1 MLFTEVIFVNEK
13 LHILREKAMKLPQ
26 SPGVYIM
33 KNTQG
38 KIIYIGKA
46 KKLKNRV
53 SQYFGSQNKHAVK
66 VRKMVENV
74 DNFDYILT
82 DSEFEALVLE
92 ASLIKQNQPKYNIL
106 LKDDKGYSYIKVTK
120 EPYRKISAVLQKD
133 DENAEYIGP
142 FTSSYSVKQSVDEA
156 NKIFKLPQCNKS
168 FPRDF
173 KKGRP
178 CLNFHINRC
187 MGVCTGKISKSEY
200 DEAVKDAL
208 DFLNGDITKI
218 IKDLKN
224 KMNVCAE
231 NLDFETAGKYRD
243 RIRAIE
249 NMQEKQK
256 VVTETGD
263 SKDVFAVAFDE
274 RDICI
279 TVLRFDKGRLCDS
292 EYFFFDSEKMVENI
306 RCNFLI
312 QYYGMNRA
320 VPQKVFVDEVFE
332 DMDLIEEHLTKVREK
347 KCTVTVPQ
355 RGEGL
360 KLVNMCRENAYEK
373 LAQKKG
379 KQSAEIKS
387 LEELK
392 NLLGLEKTPEYIESY
407 DISHTG
413 GEDNVAGM
421 VVFKNGRP
429 LKRAYRTFNI
439 KSFAGQD
446 DYGSMREVLSRRFDE
461 YFKYKDKKADEGFGK
476 LPDLILLDG
485 GKGQVSVVKEVL
497 MEKNLQIPLFGMVKD
512 SKHKTRAITG
522 DGGEIAINSTRS
534 AFTLVSEIQEEVHRF
549 SVGFHH
555 KKHTKRGLELSL
567 TKIDGIGEK
576 KAQELLKSF
585 KTIKNVKSASVDAL
599 EQVKGI
605 NRQLAEK
612 IYSFYNDG
620 ETDD

>member
-1 MLFTEVIFVNEK
+1 MNDKME
-13 LHILREKAMKLPQ
+13 ILREKSMKLPMT
-26 SPGVYIM
+26 PGVYIM
-33 KNTQG
+33 KNKQG

-53 SQYFGSQNKHAVK
+53 SQYFGSQNKHSVK

-74 DNFDYILT
+74 DDFDYILT

-92 ASLIKQNQPKYNIL
+92 ASMIKQNQPKYNIL
-106 LKDDKGYSYIKVTK
+106 LKDDKGYSYIKVTN
-120 EPYRKISAVLQKD
+120 EPYRRISAVLQKN
-133 DENAEYIGP
+133 DENATYIGP

-187 MGVCTGKISKSEY
+187 MGVCTGKISKSDY
-200 DEAVKDAL
+200 DEAVNDAL
-208 DFLNGDITKI
+208 DFLNGDVSKI
-218 IKDLKN
+218 IKDLKE
-224 KMNVCAE
+224 KMNICSE
-231 NLDFETAGKYRD
+231 NLDFENAVKYRD

-249 NMQEKQK
+249 NMQSKQK
-256 VVTETGD
+256 VVTETND
-263 SKDVFAVAFDE
+263 SKDVFAVVSNE
-274 RDICI
+274 KDICI
-279 TVLRFDKGRLCDS
+279 AVLRYDKGKLCDS
-292 EYFFFDSEKMVENI
+292 EHFFFDSEKVVDNI

-312 QYYGMNRA
+312 QYYGMNRT
-320 VPQKVFVDEVFE
+320 VPQKVVCDELFD
-332 DMDLIEEHLTKVREK
+332 DMDLVEQHLSTVRQK

-379 KQSAEIKS
+379 KQSSEIKP

-392 NLLGLEKTPEYIESY
+392 NLLGLSKTPEYIESY

-413 GEDNVAGM
+413 GDDNVAGM
-421 VVFKNGRP
+421 VVFKNGKP

-439 KSFAGQD
+439 KSFVGQD
-446 DYGSMREVLSRRFDE
+446 DYGSMREVLSRRLDE
-461 YFKYKDKKADEGFGK
+461 YFKYKDQNLDEGFGR

-485 GKGQVSVVKEVL
+485 GKGQVSVVKEVIK
-497 MEKNLQIPLFGMVKD
+497 EKNLDIPLFGMVKD

-522 DGGEIAINSTRS
+522 DGGEIAINSLRS

-549 SVGFHH
+549 SVSFHH

-576 KAQELLKSF
+576 KAKELLKTF
-585 KTIKNVKSASVDAL
+585 KTIKNIKDASVEEL
-599 EQVKGI
+599 QKVKGI

-612 IYSFYNDG
+612 IYEFYSED
-620 ETDD
+620 

>member
-1 MLFTEVIFVNEK
+1 MNEK
-13 LHILREKAMKLPQ
+13 LSILREKAMKLPLT
-26 SPGVYIM
+26 PGVYIM
-33 KNTQG
+33 KNKQG

-74 DNFDYILT
+74 DDFDYILT

-106 LKDDKGYSYIKVTK
+106 LKDDKGYSYIKVTN

-133 DENAEYIGP
+133 DESADYIGP
-142 FTSSYSVKQSVDEA
+142 FTSSYFVKQSVDEA

-187 MGVCTGKISKSEY
+187 MGVCTGKISKKEY
-200 DEAVKDAL
+200 DEAVNDAL
-208 DFLNGDITKI
+208 DFLKGDITKI
-218 IKDLKN
+218 VRELKV
-224 KMNVCAE
+224 KMNTCAE
-231 NLDFETAGKYRD
+231 NLDFENAGKYRD
-243 RIRAIE
+243 RIRSIE
-249 NMQEKQK
+249 NMQVKQK

-263 SKDVFAVAFDE
+263 SKDVFAVATNE
-274 RDICI
+274 QDICI
-279 TVLRFDKGRLCDS
+279 TVLRYDNGRLCDS

-320 VPQKVFVDEVFE
+320 VPHRVFVDEEF
-332 DMDLIEEHLTKVREK
+332 DDIELLQEHLTIVRGK
-347 KCTVTVPQ
+347 KCIISVPQ

-360 KLVNMCRENAYEK
+360 KLVNMCRENAFEK

-379 KQSAEIKS
+379 KQSVQIKS

-392 NLLGLEKTPEYIESY
+392 TILGLEKTPEYIESY

-439 KSFAGQD
+439 KSFTGQD

-461 YFKYKDKKADEGFGK
+461 YEKFKHQNADEGFGK

-485 GKGQVSVVKEVL
+485 GKGQVNAVREVL
-497 MEKNLQIPLFGMVKD
+497 KEKNLQIPLFGMVKD

-522 DGGEIAINSTRS
+522 DGGEIAINSNRS
-534 AFTLVSEIQEEVHRF
+534 VFTLVSEIQEEVHRF

-576 KAQELLKSF
+576 KAKELLKAF
-585 KTIKNVKSASVDAL
+585 KTIKNIKTASVDEL
-599 EQVKGI
+599 QLVKGI
-605 NRQLAEK
+605 NRELAEK
-612 IYSFYNDG
+612 IYKYYKED
-620 ETDD
+620 

>member
-1 MLFTEVIFVNEK
+1 MNEK
-13 LHILREKAMKLPQ
+13 MPVLREKAMKLPLT
-26 SPGVYIM
+26 PGVYIM
-33 KNTQG
+33 KNKQG

-53 SQYFGSQNKHAVK
+53 SQYFGSQNKHPVK

-74 DNFDYILT
+74 NDFDYILT

-120 EPYRKISAVLQKD
+120 GPYRKISAVLQKD
-133 DENAEYIGP
+133 DENADYIGP

-156 NKIFKLPQCNKS
+156 NKIFRLPQCNKN
-168 FPRDF
+168 FPNDF
-173 KKGRP
+173 RKGRP
-178 CLNFHINRC
+178 CLNYHINRC
-187 MGVCTGKISKSEY
+187 MGVCTGKISQSEY
-200 DEAVKDAL
+200 DEAVSSAL

-218 IKDLKN
+218 IRELKE

-231 NLDFETAGKYRD
+231 NLDFEAASKYRD

-249 NMQEKQK
+249 NMQTKQK
-256 VVTETGD
+256 VVTDTGE
-263 SKDVFAVAFDE
+263 SKDVFAVATNE
-274 RDICI
+274 KDICI
-279 TVLRFDKGRLCDS
+279 MVLRYDKGRLCDS
-292 EYFFFDSEKMVENI
+292 EHFFFDAEKMVENV
-306 RCNFLI
+306 RCNFII

-320 VPQKVFVDEVFE
+320 VPQKVLVDEDFE
-332 DMDLIEEHLTKVREK
+332 DIDLVEQHLTNVRGK
-347 KCTVTVPQ
+347 KCTISVPK
-355 RGEGL
+355 RSDGL
-360 KLVNMCRENAYEK
+360 KLVNMCRENAFEK
-373 LAQKKG
+373 LAQRKG
-379 KQSAEIKS
+379 RKGGEIKV
-387 LEELK
+387 LEELRE
-392 NLLGLEKTPEYIESY
+392 LLGMDKVPEYIESY

-421 VVFKNGRP
+421 IVFKNGRP

-439 KSFAGQD
+439 KSFVGQD
-446 DYGSMREVLSRRFDE
+446 DYGSMREVLERRFNE
-461 YFKYKDKKADEGFGK
+461 YLAHKDDNAEEGFGK
-476 LPDLILLDG
+476 MPDLILLDG
-485 GKGQVSVVKEVL
+485 GKGQVSAVKEVL
-497 MEKNLQIPLFGMVKD
+497 DRMNINVALFGMVKD

-534 AFTLVSEIQEEVHRF
+534 VFTLVSEIQEEVHRF

-576 KAQELLKSF
+576 KAQELLKIF
-585 KTIKNVKSASVDAL
+585 KTIKAIKEATVEDL

-605 NRQLAEK
+605 NHALAES
-612 IYSFYNDG
+612 IYNYYNNG
-620 ETDD
+620 E

>member
-1 MLFTEVIFVNEK
+1 MNEK
-13 LHILREKAMKLPQ
+13 LHILREKAMKLPLT
-26 SPGVYIM
+26 PGVYIM
-33 KNTQG
+33 KNKQG

-53 SQYFGSQNKHAVK
+53 SQYFGSQNKHPVK

-74 DNFDYILT
+74 EDFDYILT

-106 LKDDKGYSYIKVTK
+106 LKDDKGYSYIKITN

-156 NKIFKLPQCNKS
+156 NKIFRLPQCNKS
-168 FPRDF
+168 FRRDF

-187 MGVCTGKISKSEY
+187 MGVCTGKIPKSEY
-200 DEAVKDAL
+200 DEAVNDAL

-218 IKDLKN
+218 IKDLKE
-224 KMNVCAE
+224 KMNTCAE
-231 NLDFETAGKYRD
+231 NLEFEKAGKYRD

-249 NMQEKQK
+249 NMQSKQK

-263 SKDVFAVAFDE
+263 SKDVFALAE
-274 RDICI
+274 NEQDICI
-279 TVLRFDKGRLCDS
+279 TVLRYDKGRLCDS
-292 EYFFFDSEKMVENI
+292 EYFFFDSEKMVANV

-312 QYYGMNRA
+312 QYYGMNRT
-320 VPQKVFVDEVFE
+320 VPQKVYVDEMFD
-332 DMDLIEEHLTKVREK
+332 DMELLQQHLTNVRGK
-347 KCTVTVPQ
+347 KCLVTVPQ

-379 KQSAEIKS
+379 RQSVEIKS

-392 NLLGLEKTPEYIESY
+392 NLLGLSKTPEYIESY

-421 VVFKNGRP
+421 IVFKNGKP

-439 KSFAGQD
+439 KSFTGQD

-461 YFKYKDKKADEGFGK
+461 YFKYKDDNATDGFGK

-485 GKGQVSVVKEVL
+485 GKGQVNAVKEV
-497 MEKNLQIPLFGMVKD
+497 MTEKNLNIPLFGMVKD

-522 DGGEIAINSTRS
+522 DGGEIAINSMRS

-555 KKHTKRGLELSL
+555 KKHTKKGLELSL

-576 KAQELLKSF
+576 KAKELLKTF
-585 KTIKNVKSASVDAL
+585 KTIKNIKSASVDEL
-599 EQVKGI
+599 EKVKGI

-612 IYSFYNDG
+612 IHEFYS
-620 ETDD
+620 EE